1 MTEILLIVIA
11 ILTLAIVILAIG
23 NAKIKRSSESS
34 TRGSE
39 SSMTKGDV
47 DRYDALVEKKKRN
60 VRYAR
65 ETRVR
70 IGSQLRKNFHRR
82 PSTRKKLFQK
92 ISSEVERLENRFLEL
107 DRQLIDLEFQREDK
121 DGAIQARKNELN
133 LIVSTIQKL
142 IDEQKR
148 KAMEDDFYKLG
159 MPQKSISRIRD
170 IESFL
175 EKFPEIKSAIS
186 AAIYSHFYAAEVSS
200 LCNRVLG
207 EGRRPTG
214 IYKIT
219 NTTNGFVY
227 VGQSVDIRN
236 RWTQH
241 IRRAVG
247 VEKET
252 QNLLYPAMREFGVWN
267 FSFEVLEECEKDILN
282 KREILSRSI

>member
-1 MTEILLIVIA
+1 MTEILLIIIGV
-11 ILTLAIVILAIG
+11 LTLAIVILAIG
-23 NAKIKRSSESS
+23 NARIKR
-34 TRGSE
+34 GV
-39 SSMTKGDV
+39 TKGDV
-47 DRYDALVEKKKRN
+47 DRYNALVENKKGMLDML
-60 VRYAR
+60 AR
-65 ETRVR
+65 QESELALNSDKL
-70 IGSQLRKNFHRR
+70 SQEIKEKER
-82 PSTRKKLFQK
+82 LFQK
-92 ISSEVERLENRFLEL
+92 ISPEVERLENRFLEL
-107 DRQLIDLEFQREDK
+107 DHQLIELEMQREDK
-121 DGAIQARKNELN
+121 DDAIQGRKNELN
-133 LIVSTIQKL
+133 LIVNTIQRL

-175 EKFPEIKSAIS
+175 EKFPEIKSAVS

-207 EGRRPTG
+207 EGKRPTG
-214 IYKIT
+214 VYKIT

-267 FSFEVLEECEKDILN
+267 FSFEVLEECEKDVLN
-282 KREILSRSI
+282 KREKFYQEVYKAKEDYSIR